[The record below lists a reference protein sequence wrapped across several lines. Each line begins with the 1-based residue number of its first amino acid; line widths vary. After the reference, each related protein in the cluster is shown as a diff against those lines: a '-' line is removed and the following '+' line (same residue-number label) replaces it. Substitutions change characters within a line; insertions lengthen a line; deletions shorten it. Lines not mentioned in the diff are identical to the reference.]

1 MHTSDAFNL
10 RLKETDSAFIQT
22 SSLPERG
29 RRKTFHSKQ
38 LRKICGGVSHGPYQ
52 DSTFA
57 RSDMYEAERTEGGH
71 HINTLS
77 A

>member
-1 MHTSDAFNL
+1 MHLTFDWKKLIQHSFRR
-10 RLKETDSAFIQT
+10 RLDLSE
-22 SSLPERG
+22 EEE
-29 RRKTFHSKQ
+29 KTFHSKQ
-38 LRKICGGVSHGPYQ
+38 LCKICGGVSHGPYQ

-57 RSDMYEAERTEGGH
+57 RSDMYEAESTEGGH